1 MRKMLAAFCFFAACS
16 AALAQDARPPDS
28 ATTPQWTEA
37 EIETIQASTRP
48 GPAVWRVTKGD
59 SEVWILATVGPLP
72 KNFSWNKDYVADLF
86 DGARAVITPPGIGVG
101 VGDGVWL
108 LINYG
113 NRLSLP
119 RGQAL
124 EATLEAPMRAR
135 FAALRATLG
144 KDEERYR
151 TDSPFRAAIRL
162 SQDFRDK
169 AQLTG
174 DNGIYRLARD
184 KKVPMKPAAEQSSGY
199 DVIRDILTLPTDRQ
213 RVCLGQMIEDITYQS
228 THAQAAA
235 RAWAIGDIRT
245 VKANLDDRPG
255 ILDCIATAVGSL
267 GAVRAKAA
275 AAEAA
280 AIEAALSQK
289 GKTIALMDM
298 RELLRK
304 GGVLEQL
311 EARHLTI
318 EGPAE

>member
-135 FAALRATLG
+135 FADLRATLG

-174 DNGIYRLARD
+174 DNGIYEIGPRVAT
-184 KKVPMKPAAEQSSGY
+184 
-199 DVIRDILTLPTDRQ
+199 LTG
-213 RVCLGQMIEDITYQS
+213 RVVLTKEKNVMRGAQLTVDMVTGVAKLG
-228 THAQAAA
+228 
-235 RAWAIGDIRT
+235 
-245 VKANLDDRPG
+245 
-255 ILDCIATAVGSL
+255 
-267 GAVRAKAA
+267 
-275 AAEAA
+275 
-280 AIEAALSQK
+280 
-289 GKTIALMDM
+289 
-298 RELLRK
+298 
-304 GGVLEQL
+304 GGV
-311 EARHLTI
+311 AGSHGRV
-318 EGPAE
+318 EGIFTPPPQSGDK